1 MDQTKLYNEFITT
14 LSEKYKSLA
23 IENIMLTT
31 QIKLLTEEL
40 DRTKKELESR
50 NASSSQAQ

>member
-40 DRTKKELESR
+40 DRTKKELEGLR
-50 NASSSQAQ
+50 NSSSQSQ